1 MRGVGPRIL
10 HRAWRAGLAAAFG
23 AWLAA
28 CAHQPVAAP
37 ARERVVVPDSTASSE
52 APVAPPLG
60 PGGAMPSLTMPREW
74 QHHNGED
81 YDDLFDRMRAGFA
94 FDEVQEPAI
103 DQQLAWFEHN
113 PDYLERVFQRGQRY
127 MYHII
132 TEVERRGMPTEF
144 ALLPV
149 VESAYEPFAYS
160 VSRASGLWQFIPA
173 TGVRF
178 GLKQTWWYD
187 GRRDVVESTR
197 AALDYLQALHDEFN
211 GDWLLAIAAYNV
223 GEAWVER
230 AIAINQSAGRPTDF
244 WHLNL
249 PAETRAY
256 VPKLLAMKR
265 LMAEPERYGLEFA
278 PIPNEPYFAV
288 IDTDSQIDLKVAAQ
302 LAGTSY
308 DELVALNPGY
318 NRWATDP
325 AGPHRML
332 VPIDNA
338 DAYQAALTTLSPEDR
353 VRYVVH
359 DVQRHETLPMIAKRY
374 GTSVAVIVKVNEL
387 PGGRVAEGQTLKIPE
402 ISGQLPDKVLIAASR
417 VDRPESDSP
426 GRRERQ
432 IVYRVRA
439 GETLSSIARRNNMP
453 VSTLA
458 RLNNLGAGDTLVRGQ
473 RLVLKASARRYRDEG
488 VVTGRRV
495 LYTVRRGDT
504 VYTIARQFQVSVD
517 QLKTWNGINQHHQ
530 IRAGKR
536 LVMYVDS
543 NRQQG

>member
-1 MRGVGPRIL
+1 MRL
-10 HRAWRAGLAAAFG
+10 LLAAG
-23 AWLAA
+23 ILLLAA
-28 CAHQPVAAP
+28 CAHQAP
-37 ARERVVVPDSTASSE
+37 APAPRERIVVPATSADATSRAT
-52 APVAPPLG
+52 PPSPATIG
-60 PGGAMPSLTMPREW
+60 PPPSLTMPSEW

-103 DQQLAWFEHN
+103 DQQLAWLEHN

-127 MYHII
+127 LYHVI
-132 TEVERRGMPTEF
+132 TEVEARGMPTEF

-160 VSRASGLWQFIPA
+160 SSRAAGLWQFIPA

-178 GLKQTWWYD
+178 GLKQDWWYD
-187 GRRDVVESTR
+187 GRRDVIESTR

-230 AIAINQSAGRPTDF
+230 AIANNRQLGKPTDF

-256 VPKLLAMKR
+256 VPKLLALKR
-265 LMAEPERYGLEFA
+265 MMAEPERYGLEFA

-288 IDTDSQIDLKVAAQ
+288 IDTDSQIDLKIAAQ

-325 AGPHRML
+325 AGPNRML

-338 DAYQAALTTLSPEDR
+338 DAYETALKTLAPDDR
-353 VRYVVH
+353 VRYA
-359 DVQRHETLPMIAKRY
+359 RHEVGRRESLAMIARQY
-374 GTSVAVIVKVNEL
+374 GTSVAVIEKLNDL
-387 PGGRVAEGQTLKIPE
+387 NGARVAPGQSLKIPE
-402 ISGQLPDKVLIAASR
+402 VSAQLPDKVLLAASR
-417 VDRPESDSP
+417 VDRPETDTG
-426 GRRERQ
+426 GRKQRQ

-458 RLNNLGAGDTLVRGQ
+458 RLNNMGSAETLVKGQ
-473 RLVLKASARRYRDEG
+473 RLVIKASSRHFRDEG
-488 VVTGRRV
+488 VPSGRRV
-495 LYTVRRGDT
+495 LYTVRRGDS
-504 VYTIARQFQVSVD
+504 VASISRQFQVSSA
-517 QLKTWNGINQHHQ
+517 QLKSWNGINQRHG
-530 IRAGKR
+530 IKAGKR
-536 LVMYVDS
+536 VVLYVDA